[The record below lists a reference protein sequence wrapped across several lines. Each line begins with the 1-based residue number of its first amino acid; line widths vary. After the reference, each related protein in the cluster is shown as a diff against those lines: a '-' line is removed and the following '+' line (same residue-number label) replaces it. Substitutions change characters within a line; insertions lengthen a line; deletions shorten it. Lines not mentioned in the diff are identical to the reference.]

1 MALMGLT
8 VLAACESSGP
18 IQAADSQLALNLDGS
33 PWPTITRERT
43 LDSRGDT
50 EEWSWPNGG
59 LYVTRSKQGRYIP
72 EDFSDPEDLLSDI
85 DSWGH
90 DASRLDRR
98 DIKIDEN
105 RIGEFQFATI
115 AASGENCFFMLQ
127 PIPVRLTPGRQ
138 FPDSAESSDGFIS
151 MVHCAR
157 MGVMSQ
163 EKLELRG
170 LEFSRGLSRT
180 W

>member
-1 MALMGLT
+1 M
-8 VLAACESSGP
+8 LAACGTSGP
-18 IQAADSQLALNLDGS
+18 IQAADSQLALDLAGS

-85 DSWGH
+85 DSWGY

-105 RIGEFQFATI
+105 PIGDFQFATI

-157 MGVMSQ
+157 TGVMSQ

-170 LEFSRGLSRT
+170 LAFSRGLSRT